1 MSIDNQIFEHYRK
14 SKRKIKE
21 AKDILVNNNHYVL
34 NLEELSDIYKRYCET
49 KTKPLTFNK
58 WQKKVNETIT
68 TLDNYLCR

>member
-14 SKRKIKE
+14 SKRRIKE
-21 AKDILVNNNHYVL
+21 AKDILVNNNYYVL
-34 NLEELSDIYKRYCET
+34 NLEELSAIYKRYSES

>member
-14 SKRKIKE
+14 SKRRIKE
-21 AKDILVNNNHYVL
+21 AKDILVNNN
-34 NLEELSDIYKRYCET
+34 KRYSES